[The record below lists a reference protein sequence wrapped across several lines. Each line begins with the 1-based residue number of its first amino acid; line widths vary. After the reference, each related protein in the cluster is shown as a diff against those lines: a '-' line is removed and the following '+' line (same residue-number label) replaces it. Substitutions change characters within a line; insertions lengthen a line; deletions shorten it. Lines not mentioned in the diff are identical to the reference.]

1 MRGPCPGRFASCTT
15 FGVARASLIAD
26 GDGRSAL
33 TRNPDD
39 GMSSNDARNM
49 VDRRDFL
56 RQLAIGGA
64 AVAVGGCSGGALAS
78 AGSAPGMASTPLDWR
93 ERTGLQLFTVRDLT
107 AKDYPDTLLKVAQIG
122 YREVQTTGS
131 YGSHTPQQIRQYLQ
145 NAKLVSPA
153 THVNA
158 RVGPDFERT
167 LEGHQL
173 IGHKYTTVAFGP
185 RQAARA
191 VRRAIHRGCSR
202 APAARPAG
210 PPRESRD
217 AVRRTAEQL
226 NEAGRITKK
235 YGMKVIV
242 HNHTEEFEALTDSS
256 QRPYDVLLAETDPSL
271 VALEL
276 DIGWASVAGQDI
288 LDMFRRSPGRF
299 EVWHVKDIANLS
311 SFSASTTLQ
320 ERRRAAKIVPLG
332 EGEIDYKA
340 IFAQAKLAGM
350 QHYYVEQDSAP
361 ASGDSLN
368 EAAKSHRSLMK
379 LLG

>member
-1 MRGPCPGRFASCTT
+1 M
-15 FGVARASLIAD
+15 AD
-26 GDGRSAL
+26 HIGAF
-33 TRNPDD
+33 TRTPDD
-39 GMSSNDARNM
+39 GMSNNDARST

-56 RQLAIGGA
+56 RQIAISGA
-64 AVAVGGCSGGALAS
+64 AIAVGGCSRGALAS
-78 AGSAPGMASTPLDWR
+78 AGSAGSMATTPLDWR

-107 AKDYPDTLLKVAQIG
+107 AKDYPGTLLKVAQIG

-131 YGSHTPQQIRQYLQ
+131 YGTHTPQQIRQYLDA
-145 NAKLVSPA
+145 AKLVAPA
-153 THVNA
+153 THVNP

-173 IGHKYTTVAFGP
+173 IGHKYTTVAFAASPRTGP
-185 RQAARA
+185 SAGPSTTAAPGA
-191 VRRAIHRGCSR
+191 PGAPTGG
-202 APAARPAG
+202 PAAPR
-210 PPRESRD
+210 RESRD
-217 AVRRTAEQL
+217 SVRRTAERL
-226 NEAGRITKK
+226 NEAGVITKK

-242 HNHTEEFEALTDSS
+242 HNHTEEFEPLSDSS

-299 EVWHVKDIANLS
+299 EVWHVKDISNLS
-311 SFSASTTLQ
+311 SFDSSMNLQ
-320 ERRRAAKIVPLG
+320 ARRRAAKIVPLG

-368 EAAKSHRSLMK
+368 DAAKSYRSLMK
-379 LLG
+379 TLG